1 MKMNVSESNG
11 HPTRKFRNI
20 RISSIPLEIRDEDT
34 ELYTFEGFSIK
45 MLKVMDCFKNLYAET
60 VKQVAEHR
68 KNGISEKDMCESNIS
83 KTKLI
88 KNKIQMLNLCGIV
101 WDKPEN
107 RKMLMG
113 EYIEF
118 AHGVIT
124 CAYLGAVSWG
134 EKFGI
139 MLCDGT
145 MPLVPEDEIG
155 VVCRQLAE
163 IARAEIAKSEKK
175 FTNLF
180 TPESIKASEADFDYF
195 IGRMVKDGADHATIE
210 RFHEIYYDCKK
221 WATGEHATDRNMNFT
236 FDIKDTTQEEFEDMI
251 EMYYSKARLFCYL
264 LSTYNK
270 GKSITDEGNNDFQRF
285 FNELPSNGF
294 QIIRQ
299 LVIDEKKGER
309 VGYIGI
315 YSNEEWNA
323 LMNKSIILK
332 PNYIVNAAM
341 INIKIN

>member
-1 MKMNVSESNG
+1 MAT
-11 HPTRKFRNI
+11 PT
-20 RISSIPLEIRDEDT
+20 T
-34 ELYTFEGFSIK
+34 
-45 MLKVMDCFKNLYAET
+45 
-60 VKQVAEHR
+60 
-68 KNGISEKDMCESNIS
+68 
-83 KTKLI
+83 KT
-88 KNKIQMLNLCGIV
+88 QEVG
-101 WDKPEN
+101 
-107 RKMLMG
+107 
-113 EYIEF
+113 
-118 AHGVIT
+118 
-124 CAYLGAVSWG
+124 AYLLIFATKKIIA
-134 EKFGI
+134 EK
-139 MLCDGT
+139 LPAEYQKSDDGDFCEWEWDIKKRT
-145 MPLVPEDEIG
+145 PNYLEVWNTRNRTDVPFKYIPTEE
-155 VVCRQLAE
+155 
-163 IARAEIAKSEKK
+163 EKTQMEKIFKMINPQK

-251 EMYYSKARLFCYL
+251 EMYYSKSRLFCYL

-323 LMNKSIILK
+323 LMNKSKKIVMCRDEKQKKGEKLCACGCGTFQK
-332 PNYIVNAAM
+332 KLMKASCCGARYVNAEHQKEHWAEH
-341 INIKIN
+341 KKECKKTGLPSK